1 MASFKVL
8 FCISLFAL
16 FLIWSSGARLFV
28 EFSMVKLVAEE
39 QPKAYKFRSST
50 DKPSLIEQGREAIRE
65 SIERHGGY
73 PFAMRPRPCPGRKEI
88 RPM

>member
-16 FLIWSSGARLFV
+16 FLIWSFGARLVV
-28 EFSMVKLVAEE
+28 EFFMVKLVAEE
-39 QPKAYKFRSST
+39 QPKAYNFRSST
-50 DKPSLIEQGREAIRE
+50 DKPSLIEQGREAIRA

-73 PFAMRPRPCPGRKEI
+73 PFAMSRRPFPGR
-88 RPM
+88 RPHPL